1 MTIQPDIDPLLD
13 HLDLLLGY
21 ARKKVSDPALAADA
35 VQESLLKALE
45 AAPTLREDAKLL
57 PWFYRIL
64 NNTIADLHR
73 RRQVEVKYQPQLAAE
88 TPTTLAPDDHAVL
101 CRCIETLI
109 PTLNPDYAE
118 LITALEL
125 GDADPQAVADRL
137 GITRN
142 NLKVRRH
149 RARQQLK
156 QRLEETCRTCA
167 THGCLDC
174 SCQRRT
180 A

>member
-1 MTIQPDIDPLLD
+1 MMKKQDITPLFD
-13 HLDLLLGY
+13 HLDVLLSY
-21 ARKKVSDPALAADA
+21 ARSKVDNPALAADA

-45 AAPTLREDAKLL
+45 AAPTLREDDKLL

-64 NNTIADLHR
+64 NNTIMDLHR
-73 RRQVEVKYQPQLAAE
+73 RRQVKHKYEPALMAE
-88 TPTTLAPDDHAVL
+88 MPTTVPPADHAVL
-101 CRCIETLI
+101 CRCIETLL
-109 PTLNPDYAE
+109 PTLNPDYAAM
-118 LITALEL
+118 ITTLEL
-125 GDADPQAVADRL
+125 GDEDPKLVADRL

-174 SCQRRT
+174 SCQRRM

>member
-1 MTIQPDIDPLLD
+1 MTTKPDIQPLLD
-13 HLDLLLGY
+13 HLDLLQGY
-21 ARKKVSDPALAADA
+21 ARKKTGDPALAADA

-45 AAPTLREDAKLL
+45 AAPTLREDDKLL

-73 RRQVEVKYQPQLAAE
+73 RRQVEVKYQPRLAAE
-88 TPTTLAPDDHAVL
+88 MPTTYEMEGHAVL
-101 CRCIETLI
+101 CQCIEALI
-109 PTLNPDYAE
+109 PTLNPDYANVI
-118 LITALEL
+118 LALEL
-125 GDADPQAVADRL
+125 GDQEPQVVADKL

-156 QRLEETCRTCA
+156 QRLEETCRACA
-167 THGCLDC
+167 AHGCLDC
-174 SCQRRT
+174 SCQQRT
-180 A
+180 S

>member
-1 MTIQPDIDPLLD
+1 MTTKPDIQPLLD

-21 ARKKVSDPALAADA
+21 ARKKTGDPALAADA

-45 AAPTLREDAKLL
+45 AAPTLREDARLL
-57 PWFYRIL
+57 PWFYSIL
-64 NNTIADLHR
+64 NNTIMDLHR
-73 RRQVEVKYQPQLAAE
+73 RRQVEVKYQPRLAAE
-88 TPTTLAPDDHAVL
+88 RPTTYEPEDHAVL
-101 CRCIETLI
+101 CQCLETLL
-109 PTLNPDYAE
+109 PTLNPDYADVI
-118 LITALEL
+118 LALEL
-125 GDADPQAVADRL
+125 GDQEPQVVADKL

-174 SCQRRT
+174 SCQRT